1 MMELF
6 ASGIRD
12 NAKLLT
18 DAVRDTF
25 DIQPV
30 IQSNGIKNVEGV
42 SSAGAGVGGIV
53 GDIII
58 PVYIGDEPIQEV
70 VIKADQINNYVSGG
84 R

>member
-1 MMELF
+1 
-6 ASGIRD
+6 
-12 NAKLLT
+12 
-18 DAVRDTF
+18 VRDTF

-42 SSAGAGVGGIV
+42 SAARAGVGGIV